1 MSLQFAERVAEVQ
14 LAPLAPMSTS
24 KKASRIY
31 PWAVFTL
38 TFALLLS
45 DYMSRQV
52 LSSVFPF
59 LKKEWLLTDTRLGS
73 LTSVVALTVGLLA
86 VPLSVIGDRFG
97 RVKAIVGMAVL
108 WSIATAGCAIAANYD
123 QMMVARV
130 FIGVGEAAYGS
141 VGLAVVLAVFPRTRR
156 AALSGAFIAGGS
168 FGSVLGIVLGGKIAA
183 QFGWRWAFGTMA
195 IVGLVVAAL
204 YVVVINEQRLAR
216 HEHPDTTEDKA
227 LRTSTGKR
235 VKLRSLVSTPAV
247 VFAYI
252 GSGLQLFV
260 AGSLFA
266 WLPTFFFRTYKMTPA
281 HAASRAAIFILI
293 MGIGMIAC
301 GYVTDKVSRNT
312 PVRKWTTSIVF
323 CVASLAFLGTA
334 FRADVGTSQLL
345 LLAIGVFFAAGVAGP
360 AGAMVANLTHESI
373 RSSALGTLTF
383 ANNLLGLAS
392 GPLLTGM
399 LADRYGLARALQI
412 VPLISVAALVALI
425 AGRHFYPSSLKRVN
439 AA

>member
-1 MSLQFAERVAEVQ
+1 MSLLMNEPAVISQPAPPAVKRSRV
-14 LAPLAPMSTS
+14 
-24 KKASRIY
+24 Y
-31 PWAVFTL
+31 PRAVFTL

-52 LSSVFPF
+52 LSAVFPF
-59 LKKEWLLTDTRLGS
+59 LKHEWHLSDTKLGS

-108 WSIATAGCAIAANYD
+108 WSIATAGCAIAASYD
-123 QMMVARV
+123 QMLLARV

-141 VGLAVVLAVFPRTRR
+141 VGLAVVLGVFPRTRR
-156 AALSGAFIAGGS
+156 ASLSGAFIAGGS

-195 IVGLVVAAL
+195 IVGLVIAAL
-204 YVVVINEQRLAR
+204 YVVVVNEKRLASN
-216 HEHPDTTEDKA
+216 EHPDTTADKA
-227 LRTSTGKR
+227 LRATTGKR

-252 GSGLQLFV
+252 GSGVQLFV

-293 MGIGMIAC
+293 MGIGMVAC

-312 PVRKWTTSIVF
+312 PVRKWTTSIAYGL
-323 CVASLAFLGTA
+323 ASLVFLSIG
-334 FRADVGTSQLL
+334 FRADAATSQLL
-345 LLAIGVFFAAGVAGP
+345 LLAVGVFFAAGVAGP

-392 GPLLTGM
+392 GPLLTGI

-412 VPLISVAALVALI
+412 VPLISVASLAALI
-425 AGRHFYPSSLKRVN
+425 VGRHFYPSSLKRVN

>member
-1 MSLQFAERVAEVQ
+1 MSLLLNEPAVAAQ
-14 LAPLAPMSTS
+14 SAPTVAA
-24 KKASRIY
+24 KRSRLY

-52 LSSVFPF
+52 LSSVFPY
-59 LKKEWLLTDTRLGS
+59 LKHEWHLTDTKLGG
-73 LTSVVALTVGLLA
+73 LTSVVAFTVGLLA
-86 VPLSVIGDRFG
+86 VPLSLIGDRFG

-108 WSIATAGCAIAANYD
+108 WSIATAGCAVAANYD
-123 QMMVARV
+123 QMMLARV

-141 VGLAVVLAVFPRTRR
+141 VGLAVVLAVFPRTSR
-156 AALSGAFIAGGS
+156 ASLSGAFIAGGS
-168 FGSVLGIVLGGKIAA
+168 FGSVLGIVLGGKIAGH
-183 QFGWRWAFGTMA
+183 FGWRWAFGTMA
-195 IVGLVVAAL
+195 IVGLVIAAL
-204 YVVVINEQRLAR
+204 YVVVVNEKRLAR
-216 HEHPDTTEDKA
+216 NEHPDTTADKT

-247 VFAYI
+247 VLAYL

-266 WLPTFFFRTYKMTPA
+266 WLPTYFFRTYKMTPP

-293 MGIGMIAC
+293 MGVGMVAC
-301 GYVTDKVSRNT
+301 GYVTDKLSRNT

-323 CVASLAFLGTA
+323 GIASLVFLGIG
-334 FRADVGTSQLL
+334 FRAHAGNHQLQLL
-345 LLAIGVFFAAGVAGP
+345 AVGVFFAAGVAGP

-392 GPLLTGM
+392 GPLLTGV
-399 LADRYGLARALQI
+399 LADHYGLARALQI
-412 VPLISVAALVALI
+412 VPLISVVSLAALT